1 MITLGSKI
9 KNKRKQLKLTLKEL
23 AGEDI
28 SYSMLSQIE
37 NDKAKPSMDTLEI
50 IAAKLGVHVSELI
63 NTVDFEKLRS
73 ILKEV
78 EQLSNM
84 PFERDVKIDV
94 KIVEMIEDI
103 SKDLPEDC
111 YEGARLK
118 ELYVKSTY
126 YINGKLNEEQL
137 SKVINYYEHAGLF
150 ASKLKAKL
158 FKSKCFFDNLNYEQ
172 AFKELEFILQ
182 EVEHLQFSVDQLTI
196 ADIYYYSS
204 VINAALGN
212 YSEALLYVEKWLFT
226 SHSNN
231 VYIKMDAF
239 YRLIVILFLQQ
250 GDNQSA
256 SSMLEKYNKY
266 IDFTENIYEEANYYY
281 LKFHYD
287 NRTNNDAKVVE
298 ENIRV
303 FMRTSKKHNGF
314 TLSTLFDQELAYSLW
329 AQGKFISAVELLINL
344 KIPEYVKHPLDLSAC
359 YEIFAIRALCH
370 LELGNFEDALEDIV
384 FSHQQMKA
392 MPTTIYKNFVR
403 QAYLKIIALSK

>member
-1 MITLGSKI
+1 MVTLGAKI
-9 KNKRKQLKLTLKEL
+9 KKKRKQLKLTLKEL
-23 AGEDI
+23 AGEEI

-50 IAAKLGVHVSELI
+50 IASKLGVHVSELI

-84 PFERDVKIDV
+84 SFERDVKIDV
-94 KIVEMIEDI
+94 KIVEMIEAI
-103 SKDLPEDC
+103 TNDLPDDC

-137 SKVINYYEHAGLF
+137 SKVINYYEHAGMF
-150 ASKLKAKL
+150 APKLKAKL
-158 FKSKCFFDNLNYEQ
+158 FKSKCFFDYLNYEQ

-182 EVEHLQFSVDQLTI
+182 EVEQVQFLVDQLTI

-204 VINAALGN
+204 MVNAALGN
-212 YSEALLYVEKWLFT
+212 YSDALLYSEKWLST

-231 VYIKMDAF
+231 IYIKMDAF
-239 YRLIVILFLQQ
+239 YRLIVILYLQQ
-250 GDNQSA
+250 DDIQSA
-256 SSMLEKYNKY
+256 SSILEKYNKY
-266 IDFTENIYEEANYYY
+266 IDFTQNVYEEANYYY

-287 NRTNNDAKVVE
+287 NRIYNDPNAAEKK
-298 ENIRV
+298 IRA
-303 FMRTSKKHNGF
+303 FMSNSKKHNGF

-329 AQGKFISAVELLINL
+329 AQEKFKDALDLLVNL

-370 LELGNFEDALEDIV
+370 LELENFEEALEDIV
-384 FSHQQMKA
+384 FSNQQLKA
-392 MPTTIYKNFVR
+392 MPTTTYKEFVK
-403 QAYLKIIALSK
+403 QAYSKIISLSK